1 MSIRCTLVK
10 LGFIISYALR
20 GTGSGKSI
28 LLLWIMAEVIL
39 FRSQELDSSF
49 LIFGEAQDLGTVFM
63 VTNLAFCPILAKA
76 ATPSMA
82 ESYGLFGDLF
92 LEQQTIVS

>member
-1 MSIRCTLVK
+1 MK
-10 LGFIISYALR
+10 LGFTVSYALR

-49 LIFGEAQDLGTVFM
+49 LIFGEAQDLESVYGDKFS
-63 VTNLAFCPILAKA
+63 ILPDLGKG
-76 ATPSMA
+76 SN
-82 ESYGLFGDLF
+82 SFYG
-92 LEQQTIVS
+92 